1 MVFTAKR
8 PKQRINRQASRQKK
22 RQHDEHRCHKIKYSA
37 LLMATDSIVK
47 GCYEGDDWHDIRCG
61 KSLLEINL
69 HIQYLEEKEK
79 E

>member
-1 MVFTAKR
+1 
-8 PKQRINRQASRQKK
+8 
-22 RQHDEHRCHKIKYSA
+22 
-37 LLMATDSIVK
+37 MATDSIVK

>member
-1 MVFTAKR
+1 
-8 PKQRINRQASRQKK
+8 
-22 RQHDEHRCHKIKYSA
+22 
-37 LLMATDSIVK
+37 MATDSIVK
-47 GCYEGDDWHDIRCG
+47 GYYEGDDWYDIRCG